1 MVDREKLEQ
10 ILPRM
15 FDSGEFLSEYGL
27 RALSRYH
34 AAHPYAFHVDGQ
46 TYTVGYEP
54 AESRTGLFGGNS
66 NWRGPI
72 WFPINYLMIESLRK
86 HYHHYGDTFTVE
98 VPHGSGVRVTL
109 DGAADEIS
117 RRLVRIFLRDE
128 EANGRRPVFGDDPYF
143 QTDSHWRDHI
153 LFYEYFHGDN
163 GAGLG
168 ASHQTGWTALVAK
181 LVQDCAGKSG
191 QSSSP

>member
-1 MVDREKLEQ
+1 MVGWEKLER

-15 FDSGEFLSEYGL
+15 FDGDEFLSEYGL

-34 AAHPYAFHVDGQ
+34 ARHPYTFHAAGQ
-46 TYTVGYEP
+46 DFTIGYEP
-54 AESRTGLFGGNS
+54 AESHMGLFGGNS

-72 WFPINYLMIESLRK
+72 WLPINYLMIDALRT
-86 HYHHYGDTFTVE
+86 HHHHYGDTFKIE
-98 VPHGSGVRVTL
+98 VPHGSSNSLTL
-109 DGAADEIS
+109 DAAADELC
-117 RRLVRIFLRDE
+117 RRLARLFLRDE
-128 EANGRRPVFGDDPYF
+128 ESGERRPVFGDIAHFQSDP
-143 QTDSHWRDHI
+143 HWRDHI

-181 LVQDCAGKSG
+181 LIQDL
-191 QSSSP
+191 